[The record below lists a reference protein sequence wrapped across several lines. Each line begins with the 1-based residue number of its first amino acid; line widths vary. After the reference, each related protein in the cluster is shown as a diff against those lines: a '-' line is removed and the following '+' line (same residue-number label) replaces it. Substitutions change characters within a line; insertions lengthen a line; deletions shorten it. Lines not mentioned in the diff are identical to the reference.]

1 MELKYQ
7 SIAADLRERI
17 AGGEFAAGRH
27 LPSEAELGGAY
38 AASRMT
44 IRKAL
49 EVLRDEGLVGS
60 RQGFGWFV
68 AAPPLRQ
75 SLARLGTIEAQLAE
89 SGRQSERRVLDF
101 AFGAPPPR
109 AAAVLGDGRVLAVRR
124 VNVVFPERL
133 PPPLSGGHPPSP
145 GGVAWARVTV
155 WCPEARAA
163 HLSLADVERTTFHEL
178 LGVELAGATQ
188 TISAAAVDAADA
200 EVLGVPVNSPALV
213 CERVTRSVDG
223 DAVLVAEHVF
233 PGHLTE
239 FVVELTSVD
248 SSVAPSGLRLVR

>member
-17 AGGEFAAGRH
+17 AAAEFAAGRH

-44 IRKAL
+44 VRKAL
-49 EVLRDEGLVGS
+49 EALRDEGLVGS

-68 AAPPLRQ
+68 AAPP
-75 SLARLGTIEAQLAE
+75 
-89 SGRQSERRVLDF
+89 RV
-101 AFGAPPPR
+101 
-109 AAAVLGDGRVLAVRR
+109 AAVLGAGRVLAVRR

-133 PPPLSGGHPPSP
+133 PRPVSGGHPPSP

-155 WCPEARAA
+155 WCPEGLAA

-188 TISAAAVDAADA
+188 TIAAAAVEAADA
-200 EVLGVPVNSPALV
+200 EVLGVPVGSPALV
-213 CERVTRSVDG
+213 CERVTRSVGG
-223 DAVLVAEHVF
+223 DPVLVAEHVF

-239 FVVELTSVD
+239 FVVELAQVD
-248 SSVAPSGLRLVR
+248 ASVAPSGLRLVR